1 MKLRGLIFMENKN
14 TDPARIHTSVLL
26 NEIIQWLNP
35 KSGGRYLDGTLG
47 MGGHSSAILEAGGP
61 DCQLVGLDRDE
72 EALELA
78 GVRLAP
84 FGERA
89 NRFHLAFSHFEAALD
104 ELGWDK
110 IDGVVLDLGVS
121 SLHLDEAARGFS
133 FIKDGPLDMRMDP
146 SGGMPPASTLVNK
159 GSFSDLTRILR
170 LYGEEPM
177 APRIVKA
184 IIKAREEKK
193 IETTLE
199 LASIVEKAYPAKRR
213 AQSRNHPATKTFQG
227 LRIAVNSEL
236 DELSEFLRLIPERL
250 NPGARVAIISFH
262 SLEDRV
268 VKRSFREEAREC
280 TCPPRQPIC
289 TCGKK
294 ARLKVL
300 TKKPQLPGEEE
311 LENNPRS
318 RSAKLRVAERI
329 DG

>member
-1 MKLRGLIFMENKN
+1 MENKKE
-14 TDPARIHTSVLL
+14 DPARIHTSVLL
-26 NEIIQWLNP
+26 NEVIQWINP
-35 KSGGRYLDGTLG
+35 KEGGRYLDGTLG
-47 MGGHSSAILEAGGP
+47 MGGHSYAILEKAGK
-61 DCQLVGLDRDE
+61 DATLAGLDRDE
-72 EALELA
+72 QALELA
-78 GVRLAP
+78 GERLEK

-104 ELGWDK
+104 ELGWDTV
-110 IDGVVLDLGVS
+110 DGAILDLGVS
-121 SLHLDEAARGFS
+121 SLHLDEASRGFS

-146 SGGMPPASTLVNK
+146 SGGMPPASKLINK
-159 GSFSDLTRILR
+159 GTYADLTRILR
-170 LYGEEPM
+170 LYGEEPI
-177 APRIVKA
+177 APKIVKA
-184 IIKAREEKK
+184 IIKARETKK

-213 AQSRNHPATKTFQG
+213 ALSRNHPATKTFQG

-236 DELSEFLRLIPERL
+236 DELSEFLRRIPDRL
-250 NPGARVAIISFH
+250 SPGARIAIISFH

-268 VKRSFREEAREC
+268 VKRAFREEAREC

-300 TKKPQLPGEEE
+300 TKKPILPGEEE
-311 LENNPRS
+311 LENNSRS
-318 RSAKLRVAERI
+318 RSAKLRVAEKT

>member
-1 MKLRGLIFMENKN
+1 MEQKKEG
-14 TDPARIHTSVLL
+14 PAGIHTSVLL
-26 NEIIQWLNP
+26 HEVIQWLKP
-35 KSGGRYLDGTLG
+35 QEGGRYLDGTLG
-47 MGGHSSAILEAGGP
+47 MGGHSHAILEKAGEGA
-61 DCQLVGLDRDE
+61 QLAGLDRDE
-72 EALELA
+72 QALELA
-78 GVRLAP
+78 GERLAS
-84 FGERA
+84 FGDRA
-89 NRFHLAFSHFEAALD
+89 HRFHLPFSRFEDALD
-104 ELGWDK
+104 ELGWETV
-110 IDGVVLDLGVS
+110 DGAVLDLGVS
-121 SLHLDEAARGFS
+121 SLHLDEASRGFS

-146 SGGMPPASTLVNK
+146 SGGMPPASTLINK

-184 IIKAREEKK
+184 IIKERESRK

-213 AQSRNHPATKTFQG
+213 AQARNHPATKTFQG

-236 DELSEFLRLIPERL
+236 DELSEFLRRIPDRL
-250 NPGARVAIISFH
+250 SPGARVAIISFH

-268 VKRSFREEAREC
+268 VKKAFREEAREC

-289 TCGKK
+289 TCGKT

-300 TKKPQLPGEEE
+300 TKKPLLPCEEE
-311 LENNPRS
+311 MENNPRS
-318 RSAKLRVAERI
+318 RSAKLRVAEKT